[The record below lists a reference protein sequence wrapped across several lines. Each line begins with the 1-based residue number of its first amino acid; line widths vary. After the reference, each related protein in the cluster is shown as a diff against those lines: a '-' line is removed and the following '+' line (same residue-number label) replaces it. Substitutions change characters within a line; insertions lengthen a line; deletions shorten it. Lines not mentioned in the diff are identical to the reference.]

1 MKEDIL
7 KYLVL
12 GWHQNGTKMNLF
24 NLLIINELNFKES
37 EMVPRWDKIG
47 AKIIERKGLYLLQI
61 MILCLIP
68 KSMNE
73 LLEILNY
80 NNRTSFR
87 EKYLNILDAEGYI
100 EKNKQRKA

>member
-1 MKEDIL
+1 ME
-7 KYLVL
+7 
-12 GWHQNGTKMNLF
+12 T
-24 NLLIINELNFKES
+24 
-37 EMVPRWDKIG
+37 VPRWDKIG

-100 EKNKQRKA
+100 EKTNKEKPSSKKQKYYATQKAKLFLGGFDI